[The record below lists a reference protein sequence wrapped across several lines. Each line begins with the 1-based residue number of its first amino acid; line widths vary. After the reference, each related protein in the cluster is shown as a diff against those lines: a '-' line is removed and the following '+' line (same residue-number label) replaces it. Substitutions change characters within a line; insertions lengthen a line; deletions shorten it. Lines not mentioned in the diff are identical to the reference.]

1 MVHHDFPSKTCEI
14 GACLPPFSDMFRER
28 YENAA
33 LKIDRE
39 ADFTEIVFGNLFK
52 FAMVYMAHLV

>member
-1 MVHHDFPSKTCEI
+1 MFF
-14 GACLPPFSDMFRER
+14 GAFLPPFSDMFRER
-28 YENAA
+28 YESAA

-39 ADFTEIVFGNLFK
+39 AEFTEIVFGNLFK

>member
-1 MVHHDFPSKTCEI
+1 MVFY
-14 GACLPPFSDMFRER
+14 GASSFSQQNMCFLVHFYTPFSDMFRER

-39 ADFTEIVFGNLFK
+39 AEFMEIVFGNLFK
-52 FAMVYMAHLV
+52 FAM